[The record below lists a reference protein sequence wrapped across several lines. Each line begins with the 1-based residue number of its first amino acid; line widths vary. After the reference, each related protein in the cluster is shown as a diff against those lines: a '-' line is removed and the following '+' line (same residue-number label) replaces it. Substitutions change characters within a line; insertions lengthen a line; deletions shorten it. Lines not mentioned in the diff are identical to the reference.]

1 MREPTTDAGHGFH
14 GSDEPRIWRIQRPR
28 ISTDCANPR
37 GHEFTHSQVFA
48 VFARGVWV
56 LAPMCVFGI
65 GHSACERP
73 VAPVAPRCTPE
84 PSRFAC
90 RRCHASWYRL
100 CCMARSAPAMWNKWS
115 IQSRAQLATA
125 FWCASTLFIGLA
137 HQVFSAGEVRHVIS
151 GHVLA
156 VRGETRNSGKR
167 GQSPFSAGQISK
179 KKGAVPFFHPCAPR
193 TAAAHQRFHHGLLD
207 VHRVRPE
214 DAVLLVR
221 RQNEGSISSIVTD
234 AEGRPVRAPWI
245 VVNASEHALWQHW
258 ATTSDVTRGD
268 AQGGFSLPVLPGTYH
283 QFAGM
288 RLKGFDSFAAH
299 HLQLAESKRRR
310 VDPKQDIE
318 PDAPVTN
325 EHHRL
330 RARLSPLSF
339 EREQPRRSFWARP
352 VRGR

>member
-14 GSDEPRIWRIQRPR
+14 GSDEPRIWRIRRPR
-28 ISTDCANPR
+28 ISTDFANPR

-90 RRCHASWYRL
+90 RRCHASWYQL

-151 GHVLA
+151 GHV
-156 VRGETRNSGKR
+156 
-167 GQSPFSAGQISK
+167 
-179 KKGAVPFFHPCAPR
+179 
-193 TAAAHQRFHHGLLD
+193 LD